1 MLVATFNEDDCEPDT
16 YDEYNDHDYDY
27 DMRWEDFRRQVE
39 DALENRKFPLQL
51 IALNSNWRGQ
61 TGYAEAESVDDIIN
75 KLTSF
80 DSSYYKL
87 HKIGNSYEF
96 RLSTHDV
103 PTGFTVQIRSLNART
118 N

>member
-1 MLVATFNEDDCEPDT
+1 MLVAVYNEADTHCEEE
-16 YDEYNDHDYDY
+16 YDEYNDHDYAY
-27 DMRWEDFRRQVE
+27 NTNWRDFEEEVT
-39 DALENRKFPLQL
+39 DALENRKFPLRL

-61 TGYAEAESVDDIIN
+61 TGYAEVESVDDIIS

-80 DSSYYKL
+80 DSSYYEL

-103 PTGFTVQIRSLNART
+103 PTGFTVQIRSL
-118 N
+118 